1 MRVAPARY
9 RVQAADLVR
18 SRFWMTAAS
27 VAAIVSVAS
36 VMPQGLQLGSLLER
50 ASIAMYKPD
59 AILAFNSPHSLT
71 RHLATIGYDLDAVRK
86 DGASVPRL
94 FLAKVPDGLA
104 DVKQSTERKQVFLSV
119 MLPLVLEVNEQVQR
133 KRAQLLVMEA
143 KQAAGQPL
151 TAEQQTRL
159 ETIAAEYG
167 TSPDRL
173 DILLRRVDAVP
184 PSLALAQAAIE
195 SGWGTSRF
203 ILEGN
208 AVFGEWTWS
217 GDGLVPQGREEG
229 KSHKIRSFEQ
239 LMDSVRSYIHN
250 LNTHTA
256 YRSFRD
262 KRLTMRN
269 EGQRLNGLGLVP
281 TLSSYSELKGK
292 YLGLLRNI
300 ITSNELEPLDEA
312 RLQDAPAPR
321 GTDA

>member
-1 MRVAPARY
+1 MRVAPARNY
-9 RVQAADLVR
+9 VQAADLVR
-18 SRFWMTAAS
+18 SRFWMTAAG
-27 VAAIVSVAS
+27 VAVIVSVAS
-36 VMPQGLQLGSLLER
+36 VMPQGLRLGSLLER
-50 ASIAMYKPD
+50 ASIAMHKPD

-86 DGASVPRL
+86 DGVSVPRL
-94 FLAKVPDGLA
+94 FLAKLPDGLA
-104 DVKQSTERKQVFLSV
+104 DVKQATQRKQVFLSV

-143 KQAAGQPL
+143 KQAAGRPL
-151 TAEQQTRL
+151 TDEQQARL
-159 ETIAAEYG
+159 EAIAAEYG
-167 TSPDRL
+167 ASPDRL

-208 AVFGEWTWS
+208 AVFGEWTWD
-217 GDGLVPQGREEG
+217 GDGLVPQGREQG

-250 LNTHTA
+250 LNTHGA
-256 YRSFRD
+256 YRTFRD
-262 KRLTMRN
+262 KRVAMRD
-269 EGQRLNGLGLVP
+269 EGRPLDGLALVS

-300 ITSNELEPLDEA
+300 ITTNDLQPLDDA
-312 RLQDAPAPR
+312 RLQDGTAPQ

>member
-1 MRVAPARY
+1 MRVAPALIRG
-9 RVQAADLVR
+9 QAAELNR
-18 SRFWMTAAS
+18 LRFWMTAAG
-27 VAAIVSVAS
+27 VVVIAAAAV
-36 VMPQGLQLGSLLER
+36 VMPQGLRLGNMLER

-59 AILAFNSPHSLT
+59 AILAFNSPRSLT
-71 RHLATIGYDLDAVRK
+71 RHLATIGYDLDAVRNV
-86 DGASVPRL
+86 GAAVPRL

-104 DVKQSTERKQVFLSV
+104 DVKQASQRKEVFLSV

-151 TAEQQTRL
+151 TADQQKRL

-167 TSPDRL
+167 ASPDRL

-208 AVFGEWTWS
+208 AVFGEWTW
-217 GDGLVPQGREEG
+217 DDNGLVPQGREQG
-229 KSHKIRSFEQ
+229 KSHKIRSFGQ
-239 LMDSVRSYIHN
+239 LLDSVRSYIHN
-250 LNTHTA
+250 LNTHGA
-256 YRSFRD
+256 YKAFRT
-262 KRLTMRN
+262 KRLAMRD
-269 EGQRLNGLGLVP
+269 EGNQLSGLALVP
-281 TLSSYSELKGK
+281 TLASYSELKGK

-300 ITSNELEPLDEA
+300 ITTNALQPLDDA
-312 RLQDAPAPR
+312 RLKDSPTPR
-321 GTDA
+321 GADA

>member
-18 SRFWMTAAS
+18 SRFWMTAAG

-36 VMPQGLQLGSLLER
+36 VMPQGLQLGSILER

-159 ETIAAEYG
+159 EAIAAEYG

-262 KRLTMRN
+262 KRLTMRD